1 MHKKTPITIQ
11 IFLHNSL
18 RNVQQKDKNIIQ
30 HFLSQKIKK
39 SQLYFFFL
47 FSGGTK
53 QTNKQLGTPRKKTE
67 LRDVNSK
74 FQENRILR
82 LKRNQNCKM

>member
-1 MHKKTPITIQ
+1 MHKKKTPITIQ

-53 QTNKQLGTPRKKTE
+53 QTTQ
-67 LRDVNSK
+67 NSK
-74 FQENRILR
+74 KKDRITR
-82 LKRNQNCKM
+82 CKLKIPGKQNSETKKKSKL